1 MTTVLILGGLGQDAT
16 RHLLPYLTSPSS
28 SISSDLRPVFIRVVD
43 KYLAIPA
50 AGAYT
55 TYVDADAREA
65 LKTGTEK
72 GTVEYV
78 QGNLLT
84 DATREKAFTLPDK
97 FGGPDKGF
105 SFVFDMT
112 GEQDFQAPEIVH
124 LERTLRL
131 ALLLGRSAVAHKVGS
146 YVRLLQPF
154 YKLKDEKKGVK
165 VGDKAAGVSEPWGT
179 LAGWWH
185 EAARGLAKIEGL
197 NLALIRPAL
206 FYGPYT
212 LSGLT
217 PRALIGEVY
226 RFQNE
231 KLEFLW
237 AESLPQNTIHSA
249 DFASACVSAAAW
261 ASKLGSRS
269 SILATHSEV
278 LPSTLSSSS
287 QVSALADLGA
297 ATKEDGEIRA
307 AVFNAVDDGETT
319 QKEVAKVIE
328 EVVGVKSGFHGGV
341 ISAFAKLNMTDVVED
356 VNDKHLEGWSSLLQA
371 SSPPISSSV
380 PISPFVPLDLLAP
393 NPISFSNAPLKE
405 LTGWA
410 PKHKLDAATVRD
422 TVEKFRKEGN
432 WPNAKPQKKK

>member
-1 MTTVLILGGLGQDAT
+1 MSTVLILGGLGQDAT
-16 RHLLPYLTSPSS
+16 RHLLPYLTSLP
-28 SISSDLRPVFIRVVD
+28 PTGKPAFIRIVD

-55 TYVDADAREA
+55 TYVDADARET
-65 LKTGTEK
+65 LKKGTEE

-84 DATREKAFTLPDK
+84 EATRVKAFRLPDK
-97 FGGPDKGF
+97 FGGPSTGF
-105 SFVFDMT
+105 SHVFDFT
-112 GEQDFQAPEIVH
+112 GETDFNAPELVQ
-124 LERTLRL
+124 LERTVRL
-131 ALLLGRSAVAHKVGS
+131 ALLLGQTAVAHKVGS

-154 YKLKDEKKGVK
+154 YKPREEKKGVK
-165 VGDKAAGVSEPWGT
+165 VGDKGVVAEPWGT

-185 EAARGLAKIEGL
+185 EAARGLAKMDDL
-197 NLALIRPAL
+197 NLVLLRPAL

-212 LSGLT
+212 LTGLT
-217 PRALIGEVY
+217 PRTLIGEVY

-237 AESLPQNTIHSA
+237 AESLPQNTIHAA
-249 DFASACVSAAAW
+249 DFASACFSAASW
-261 ASKLGSRS
+261 AHKLGSRS
-269 SILATHSEV
+269 SILAAHSEV
-278 LPSTLSSSS
+278 LPSTLASTS
-287 QVSALADLGA
+287 QVSSLSNAGLDP
-297 ATKEDGEIRA
+297 ATKEDGDLRA
-307 AVFNAVDDGETT
+307 AVFNAVDDGATT
-319 QKEVAKVIE
+319 QKEVARIIE

-341 ISAFAKLNMTDVVED
+341 ISAFAKLNMSDVVED

-371 SSPPISSSV
+371 SSPPISSSI

-393 NPISFSNAPLKE
+393 NPISFSNVALKD

-410 PKHKLDAATVRD
+410 PKHKLDKETVRD